1 MNLIDYLKKLLK
13 DQTFLYRITYTS
25 TQFRYRNYAEDKF
38 KLAIEIDYH
47 LNNIRQDIAR
57 LQIAIELVS
66 DLEFLY
72 TRLQHTRLD
81 DMYLV
86 DSFSVSKDDHEAL
99 MLEGCSNND
108 HEKYRTWEELEA

>member
-1 MNLIDYLKKLLK
+1 MNLIEYLKQLLK
-13 DQTFLYRITYTS
+13 DRTFFYRIRYKS
-25 TQFRYRNYAEDKF
+25 TTFRYSNYAEDKF
-38 KLAIEIDYH
+38 KLAMELDYH

-81 DMYLV
+81 DVYLV
-86 DSFSVSKDDHEAL
+86 DSFHISKDDHEAL
-99 MLEGCSNND
+99 MLEGCEVAKND
-108 HEKYRTWEELEA
+108 

>member
-25 TQFRYRNYAEDKF
+25 TQFRYRHHDKDKF
-38 KLAIEIDYH
+38 KLAMELDYH

-81 DMYLV
+81 DIFLT

-99 MLEGCSNND
+99 MLEGC
-108 HEKYRTWEELEA
+108 EK